1 MAVYTAE
8 QLSEGVLVTDA
19 LIGETNFNFSFS
31 GSNSNPS
38 NLSGSAYFTFE
49 TLKNSNGSYANVT
62 PLAKGDKEV
71 GVNSLIV
78 IKPTATNQ
86 NISGVTDDFIWSAE
100 IRDGGSDANNVITWT
115 PETNVGVG
123 TAFLR
128 GTGGISVN
136 VV

>member
-19 LIGETNFNFSFS
+19 LIGETNFNFTF
-31 GSNSNPS
+31 PS
-38 NLSGSAYFTFE
+38 SLSGSAYFTFE

-71 GVNSLIV
+71 GANSLIV

-86 NISGVTDDFIWSAE
+86 NISGITDDFIWSAE
-100 IRDGGSDANNVITWT
+100 VRDGGNDPNNVITWT